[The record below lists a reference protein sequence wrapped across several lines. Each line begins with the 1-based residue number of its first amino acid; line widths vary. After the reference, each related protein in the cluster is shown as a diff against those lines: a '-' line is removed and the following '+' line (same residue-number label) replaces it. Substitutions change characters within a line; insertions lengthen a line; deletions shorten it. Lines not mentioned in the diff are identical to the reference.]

1 MPADPSMPRLLAG
14 SLVAVM
20 LLSGCQTLGD
30 AGQVIDR
37 AELVNDLA
45 SRLDRSTEL
54 TYSADYQLSGG
65 QTASIVQAQKPVRA
79 AYTYPGGKLT
89 VTDEAT
95 VICVSEGELTCTI
108 TPPPSPSAK
117 PAITVFQNAGNQGLV
132 TPTLVINMLTTAA
145 LDADAIIEQ
154 TDTTIAG
161 RHATCVKVGE
171 VADTAAANFTACVT
185 TEGVL
190 GSFRGVVEGKPVELA
205 MSRLRDAVDPTAFEV
220 PAEATVV
227 DQRAGNP

>member
-1 MPADPSMPRLLAG
+1 MPAHPSLPRVLVG

-45 SRLDRSTEL
+45 ARLDRSTEL
-54 TYSADYQLSGG
+54 TYSADYQIAGG

-95 VICVSEGELTCTI
+95 VICVTEDRTTCTI

-132 TPTLVINMLTTAA
+132 TPTMVINMLTTAA
-145 LDADAIIEQ
+145 LDPDAVIEQ
-154 TDTTIAG
+154 TDTTVAG

-171 VADTAAANFTACVT
+171 VAASDFTACVT

-205 MSRLRDAVDPTAFEV
+205 MSRLRDAVAPDAFEV

-227 DQRAGNP
+227 DRRAGHP